1 MMEDKDKLERAFASA
16 GQKLA
21 GSTGKSA
28 RGAENSYG
36 AAYQQLV
43 KAGYRP
49 QLRLKYRVQK
59 G

>member
-1 MMEDKDKLERAFASA
+1 MEDKDKLERAFASA

-28 RGAENSYG
+28 KAAENYRG
-36 AAYQQLV
+36 QMYQALV
-43 KAGYRP
+43 RAGLRP
-49 QLRLKYRVQK
+49 QIRYRYRVPK

>member
-1 MMEDKDKLERAFASA
+1 MTEDKDKLERAFDSA
-16 GQKLA
+16 GKKLA

-28 RGAENSYG
+28 KGAENNYG
-36 AAYQQLV
+36 MAYQQLV

-49 QLRLKYRVQK
+49 QIRYKYRVSK